1 MKRGEHSRR
10 QKIGTALDEK
20 LLTAVKVLAA
30 KEHKRLAQVIEE
42 ALFEHLRRKRA
53 QSVVARTYG
62 TLKAPREVVQLI
74 LEEEP
79 GGLES

>member
-1 MKRGEHSRR
+1 MKRIERSRR
-10 QKIGTALDEK
+10 QKIGTVLDKEI
-20 LLTAVKVLAA
+20 LTAAKVLAA

-42 ALFEHLRRKRA
+42 ALIEHLRRKRA

-62 TLKAPREVVQLI
+62 ALKAPLDVVQVI

-79 GGLES
+79 GVLDS